1 MTTHRP
7 KPEAWQ
13 EHEHVT
19 TPIENQARKL
29 LDEAGSP
36 ELAKHAVD
44 SAAELHGAAHL
55 PGSLAKTQPLAASV
69 HDQFARQLGFGS
81 YLSLFEASTPLA
93 SAVGKQWFT
102 TALRTDLWVIWNDD
116 DLVTAGTYP
125 TREAAER
132 AVPSSASD
140 RST

>member
-7 KPEAWQ
+7 KPSAPEAWR
-13 EHEHVT
+13 EHVHVT

-44 SAAELHGAAHL
+44 SAAQGHGL
-55 PGSLAKTQPLAASV
+55 PAKTQPLAASV

-81 YLSLFEASTPLA
+81 YLSLFEASTPLV

-102 TALRTDLWVIWNDD
+102 TALRTDQWVIWNDA
-116 DLVTAGTYP
+116 DLAPAGTYP